1 MLTIQNFI
9 HASGVSGQYLPT
21 QVSRFTA
28 LEIREQIQFLIAE
41 GQTTLAKAL
50 GDAGLACYPESVDM
64 LTINSLLAVMRR
76 DLQTSV
82 DLLMDMMQVQGDRLA
97 PAVYASLVKTLKNFI
112 TDSQMQDLVEMGLE
126 YFPEETTLW
135 DEKAALDTHVLLS
148 NDSSHLH

>member
-9 HASGVSGQYLPT
+9 YASGVSGQYLPT

-41 GQTTLAKAL
+41 GQITLAQAL

-126 YFPEETTLW
+126 HFPEETILW

-148 NDSSHLH
+148 NDSSHLR